1 LTYVNPACA
10 IGVHTA
16 LAPGEVD
23 HVLETIDNESHG
35 SRGAMTARPAP
46 RLLLLVVLM
55 AAAMPSLSAPISRN
69 VGIVIERLPDEAEK
83 CGLTETLIRDRLA
96 SVLAADKWTVDPS
109 PAADFIYVST
119 NLFFVLI
126 DTHCVYNVS
135 VELKRGLHA
144 DDGRRLVVAT
154 SESGRLGIMSRSKSS
169 TVIVEDI
176 EESLKG
182 VINKA
187 EAEGL

>member
-1 LTYVNPACA
+1 M
-10 IGVHTA
+10 
-16 LAPGEVD
+16 
-23 HVLETIDNESHG
+23 LETTDNESHG
-35 SRGAMTARPAP
+35 SRGAMAARPMP
-46 RLLLLVVLM
+46 RLLLLAALM
-55 AAAMPSLSAPISRN
+55 AVAVPAFSAPISRN
-69 VGIVIERLPDEAEK
+69 VRIVIQRLPDESEK

-96 SVLAADKWTVDPS
+96 SVLAADKWTIDPS
-109 PAADFIYVST
+109 PAADLIYVST

-144 DDGRRLVVAT
+144 DDGRRLVVVTA
-154 SESGRLGIMSRSKSS
+154 ESGRLGIMSRSKSS

-176 EESLKG
+176 EELVKG
-182 VINKA
+182 VIGKA

>member
-1 LTYVNPACA
+1 
-10 IGVHTA
+10 
-16 LAPGEVD
+16 
-23 HVLETIDNESHG
+23 
-35 SRGAMTARPAP
+35 
-46 RLLLLVVLM
+46 
-55 AAAMPSLSAPISRN
+55 
-69 VGIVIERLPDEAEK
+69 
-83 CGLTETLIRDRLA
+83 LIRDRLA
-96 SVLAADKWTVDPS
+96 SVLAADKWTIDPS

-119 NLFFVLI
+119 NMFFVLI

-154 SESGRLGIMSRSKSS
+154 AESGRLGIMSRSKSS

-182 VINKA
+182 VISKA

>member
-1 LTYVNPACA
+1 MAV
-10 IGVHTA
+10 
-16 LAPGEVD
+16 
-23 HVLETIDNESHG
+23 
-35 SRGAMTARPAP
+35 RPMP
-46 RLLLLVVLM
+46 RLLLLAALM
-55 AAAMPSLSAPISRN
+55 AAAVPAFSAPISRN
-69 VGIVIERLPDEAEK
+69 VRIVIQRLPDEAEK

-96 SVLAADKWTVDPS
+96 SVLAADKWTIDPS
-109 PAADFIYVST
+109 PAADLIYVST

-144 DDGRRLVVAT
+144 DDGRRLVVVTA
-154 SESGRLGIMSRSKSS
+154 ESGRLGIMSRSKSS

-182 VINKA
+182 VIDKA